1 VLVDSY
7 HVIKESKRK
16 GQLVDVDLK
25 KCFTTYP
32 EEAILTQ
39 GLPALESKVFCF
51 FKSGTSSNESIDSPD
66 SRAFLLIT
74 ENPLYPVGF
83 DA

>member
-32 EEAILTQ
+32 EEAIL
-39 GLPALESKVFCF
+39 KV
-51 FKSGTSSNESIDSPD
+51 
-66 SRAFLLIT
+66 
-74 ENPLYPVGF
+74 YQH
-83 DA
+83 